1 MDERG
6 RVVARDGVRAAR
18 EDGRH
23 YPPAPANLGAADGVR
38 TPKQR
43 IQAAVLQAV
52 LDRAPP
58 EPQLDE
64 LPVRD
69 NPMLPVRQLADPPV
83 TWCLL
88 LSYIDH
94 K

>member
-6 RVVARDGVRAAR
+6 RVVARDCVRAAR
-18 EDGRH
+18 EYGRN
-23 YPPAPANLGAADGVR
+23 YPPARANPRAADGVR
-38 TPKQR
+38 TPEQR
-43 IQAAVLQAV
+43 IQTAVLHAV
-52 LDRAPP
+52 LDCAPP